1 MSRRRSGFTLLE
13 LVVVLAILVIL
24 GSLVIP
30 TMVGMKGNTGVK
42 AGVDA
47 VRAKMFDARS
57 KAMDDGVAYRLS
69 LSDDGQTLQISPDDP
84 NSVDPTHAGS
94 TSSEKLPDGVVVKVQ
109 PQDGVQ
115 VAPDQTGW
123 VRVATF
129 MADGTCREDFIEV
142 VVTDT
147 TNTNVAPMRIQ
158 IRGVTGAIRT
168 VKPGGKQ

>member
-1 MSRRRSGFTLLE
+1 MSRRRAGFTLLE
-13 LVVVLAILVIL
+13 LVVVMAILLIL
-24 GSLVIP
+24 GSLAIP
-30 TMVGMKGNTGVK
+30 TMVGVRGNTGIK

-57 KAMDDGVAYRLS
+57 KAMDEGVAYRLS
-69 LSDDGQTLQISPDDP
+69 VSDDGKKLQVAPDDP
-84 NSVDPTHAGS
+84 NSVDPTHHGMTS
-94 TSSEKLPDGVVVKVQ
+94 TEDMPDGVVVKVQ
-109 PQDGVQ
+109 AQDGVQ
-115 VAPDQTGW
+115 AAPDQTGW

-147 TNTNVAPMRIQ
+147 TVTNAAPMRIQ

-168 VKPGGKQ
+168 VKPGGNK

>member
-1 MSRRRSGFTLLE
+1 
-13 LVVVLAILVIL
+13 
-24 GSLVIP
+24 
-30 TMVGMKGNTGVK
+30 
-42 AGVDA
+42 
-47 VRAKMFDARS
+47 
-57 KAMDDGVAYRLS
+57 
-69 LSDDGQTLQISPDDP
+69 
-84 NSVDPTHAGS
+84 
-94 TSSEKLPDGVVVKVQ
+94 VQ

-129 MADGTCREDFIEV
+129 TADGTCREDFVEV